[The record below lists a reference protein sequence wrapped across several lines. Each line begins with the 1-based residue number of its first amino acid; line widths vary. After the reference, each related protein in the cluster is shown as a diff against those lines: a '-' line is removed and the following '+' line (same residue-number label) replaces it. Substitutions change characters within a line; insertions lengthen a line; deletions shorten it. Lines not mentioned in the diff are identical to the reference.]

1 MVQRVSTVA
10 FEGIEARAVDVQ
22 VQVAPGLP
30 AFAIVGLPDKAV
42 SEARER
48 VRSAL
53 IASGPARRITVNLA
67 PADLPKE
74 GSHYDLP
81 IALGLIAAIGAIPS
95 DALSG
100 FTVLG
105 ELGLDG
111 SIAPVAGVLPAAI
124 GANSRDEGLICPAAC
139 GSEAAWA
146 SPDIQIIAAKSLIQI
161 ANHFKGTQVLSRP
174 QPKVHER
181 EETLPD
187 LRDIKG
193 QESAKRALEIAA
205 AGGHH
210 LLMIGSPGAGKS
222 MLAARLPSI
231 LPPLSPSE
239 LLEVSMIARE
249 ETLPDLRDIKG
260 QESAKRALEI
270 AAAGGHHL
278 LMIGSPGAGKSMLAA
293 RLPSILPPLSPS
305 ELLEVSMIASV
316 AGEIRDGALTAR
328 RPFRSPHHS
337 ASMAALTGG
346 GMRAKP
352 GEISLAHQGVLFL
365 DELPEFDP
373 RVLDSLRQPLE
384 NGEVSVS
391 RANHRVTYPAR
402 FMLVAAMNPC
412 RCGHAYEPGYSCKR
426 GQLDRCTSDYQ
437 VRISGPLMDRIDLR
451 IEVPAVTAADLILP
465 PPSEG
470 SAEVAARVAAA
481 RDIQL
486 ARYAA
491 AGMPHVRTNAE
502 APASLLDTIAQPDA
516 HGTKL
521 LRDAAETMKL
531 TARGYHRV
539 LRVART
545 LADLD
550 GAEKIGRLH
559 LAEALSYRALAE
571 DLRRAA

>member
-1 MVQRVSTVA
+1 MVARVSTVA

-22 VQVAPGLP
+22 VQVSPGLP
-30 AFAIVGLPDKAV
+30 AFHVVGLADKAV

-53 IASGPARRITVNLA
+53 IASGLALPARRITVNLA

-81 IALGLIAAIGAIPS
+81 IALGLMAAIGAIPP
-95 DALSG
+95 DALNG

-139 GSEAAWA
+139 GAEAAWA
-146 SPDIQIIAAKSLIQI
+146 SPDIQIVAANSLIQI

-181 EETLPD
+181 EEALLD
-187 LRDIKG
+187 LSDIKG

-231 LPPLSPSE
+231 LPPLSP
-239 LLEVSMIARE
+239 A
-249 ETLPDLRDIKG
+249 
-260 QESAKRALEI
+260 
-270 AAAGGHHL
+270 
-278 LMIGSPGAGKSMLAA
+278 
-293 RLPSILPPLSPS
+293 

-316 AGEIRDGALTAR
+316 AGEIDGGALTNR
-328 RPFRSPHHS
+328 RPFRAPHHS
-337 ASMAALTGG
+337 ASMAALVGG
-346 GMRAKP
+346 GLRAKP
-352 GEISLAHQGVLFL
+352 GEISLAHNGVLFL
-365 DELPEFDP
+365 DELPEFDG

-384 NGEVSVS
+384 TGEVAIS

-412 RCGHAYEPGYSCKR
+412 RCGRAGDPGYACKR
-426 GQLDRCTSDYQ
+426 GPVGRCAGDYQ
-437 VRISGPLMDRIDLR
+437 ARLSGPFLDRIDLH
-451 IEVPAVTAADLILP
+451 IEVGAVTAADLILP
-465 PPSEG
+465 PPAEG
-470 SAEVAARVAAA
+470 SRQGGG
-481 RDIQL
+481 R
-486 ARYAA
+486 
-491 AGMPHVRTNAE
+491 G
-502 APASLLDTIAQPDA
+502 
-516 HGTKL
+516 
-521 LRDAAETMKL
+521 
-531 TARGYHRV
+531 ARGGEGQGGGHR
-539 LRVART
+539 
-545 LADLD
+545 
-550 GAEKIGRLH
+550 
-559 LAEALSYRALAE
+559 
-571 DLRRAA
+571 